1 MEKVQPYPYIV
12 HALNVTSILMKNNG
26 PEHLIIEGLLQDV
39 VEDEDVT
46 LSDIKDEFGGEVATL
61 VDEAS

>member
-1 MEKVQPYPYIV
+1 
-12 HALNVTSILMKNNG
+12 MKNNG